1 MWPLCGVGI
10 MRQKDGS
17 VRRRERL
24 LAGYRGPAAVTTALR
39 GKLLALL
46 CAFAL
51 TLIPSA
57 LLGGQAAQAAHAAPS
72 STFYGISDSALL
84 TSTGT
89 ATATNPPTSTST
101 SASTSTPVVTA
112 TDTPAPAP
120 TATDTP
126 TPAPTATNTP
136 PPAPTATPYPMCLG
150 LSGNDFTVCEAA
162 AESGWPQQNGNWC
175 GIATVALIADYLN
188 SASPVSQNYI
198 AYSVLDDPSSTSEWG
213 APSWVQYVGP
223 GVTADIARD
232 FGTDPRSLAY
242 GLTAVTGRQY
252 HAIVDTN
259 GAWDTTKQI
268 VHDILTYHQPISVFV
283 DHGQHSVIVS
293 GVDATGNPLTDP
305 GSITAIHVWDPG
317 AASSNSAIQGAMH
330 EAVPLS
336 VWLGGNTDLGFA
348 QYFKY
353 PYSANQYPG
362 YAYPFDPDPSVG
374 PYTYVPSLYNHLWI
388 GHYVYVSPSGYVD
401 PAGAPTGVTT
411 TSYVS
416 DWEFNPYG
424 ALIAGETG
432 SGWSPTPTG
441 YSGAT
446 MPMPTNPPPPPPPV
460 HVFSAKPLPKPKPK
474 PVPKPTPVPTA
485 TPPRARP
492 SPTAVPTAS
501 SAVILPD
508 SAAVP
513 APCASL
519 TCALATMPPPWAL
532 YAFGW
537 LLLVALLLSIVLL
550 ATRRRA
556 PVRAPA
562 RVAVAGAAGA
572 DAPLLPPALDD
583 MPMPTSSDSSEEP
596 ASVPD
601 AAATASEMPAQAGR
615 LAAVEADGTDG
626 TDASAEPEVAPVP
639 DAESASGAEPVI
651 VPIVDATGANQETTG
666 EETTGEEPHESDSL

>member
-1 MWPLCGVGI
+1 
-10 MRQKDGS
+10 MRKREWLSAG
-17 VRRRERL
+17 RRR
-24 LAGYRGPAAVTTALR
+24 PITFTTLQ
-39 GKLLALL
+39 LLALL

-57 LLGGQAAQAAHAAPS
+57 LLGGQSAHAAPQT
-72 STFYGISDSALL
+72 TFYGITDSALL

-101 SASTSTPVVTA
+101 SASTSTPVATA
-112 TDTPAPAP
+112 TDTPVPTP

-136 PPAPTATPYPMCLG
+136 TPPPTATP
-150 LSGNDFTVCEAA
+150 SGPPPNNLDVSAA
-162 AESGWPQQNGNWC
+162 ANTAGWPQQNGNWC

-188 SASPVSQNYI
+188 PTSPVSQNYI
-198 AYSVLDDPSSTSEWG
+198 GGTGGVLNDPSSTSEWG
-213 APSWVQYVGP
+213 APSWISGVGP

-242 GLTAVTGRQY
+242 GLTHVTGRQY

-259 GAWDTTKQI
+259 GAWDTTKWI
-268 VHDILTYHQPISVFV
+268 VHDILTYRQPISVFV

-293 GVDATGNPLTDP
+293 GVEATGNPLTDP
-305 GSITAIHVWDPG
+305 GSITKIHVWDPG
-317 AASSNSAIQGAMH
+317 AASTNSAIQGAMH

-348 QYFKY
+348 QYLKY

-388 GHYVYVSPSGYVD
+388 GHYVYISPFGYVD

-416 DWEFNPYG
+416 DWEFNQNG
-424 ALIAGETG
+424 ALIAGEAS
-432 SGWSPTPTG
+432 SGWPPTPTG
-441 YSGAT
+441 YAGAVVR
-446 MPMPTNPPPPPPPV
+446 MPTNPPPPPPPV

-492 SPTAVPTAS
+492 SPTAVPTS
-501 SAVILPD
+501 SSEAILPD

-519 TCALATMPPPWAL
+519 TCALATMPPLWAL
-532 YAFGW
+532 YTFGG
-537 LLLVALLLSIVLL
+537 LLLVALLLAVVLL
-550 ATRRRA
+550 ATRRSA
-556 PVRAPA
+556 SA
-562 RVAVAGAAGA
+562 RVAGVGVAGITGAAGA
-572 DAPLLPPALDD
+572 SGVDAPLLPPALDD
-583 MPMPTSSDSSEEP
+583 MPMPTVAASPEEP
-596 ASVPD
+596 ASAPD
-601 AAATASEMPAQAGR
+601 ATAIAPETYAPAQGVE
-615 LAAVEADGTDG
+615 AVE
-626 TDASAEPEVAPVP
+626 SV
-639 DAESASGAEPVI
+639 EPVI
-651 VPIVDATGANQETTG
+651 VPVVDANEVG
-666 EETTGEEPHESDSL
+666 EQTVGEEPHESDSL